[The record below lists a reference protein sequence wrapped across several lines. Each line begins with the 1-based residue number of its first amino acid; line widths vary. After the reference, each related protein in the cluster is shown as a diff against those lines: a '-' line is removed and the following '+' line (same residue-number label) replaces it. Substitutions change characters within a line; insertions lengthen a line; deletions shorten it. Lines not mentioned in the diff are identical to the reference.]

1 VIPVFSLRW
10 FRIPC
15 DTSFLIALVSNPI
28 KCLDKV
34 ESEIGKLRFKVP
46 SFVLDELN
54 SVERKSGPKKS
65 MIANTAIRI
74 SKLKFEI
81 MDIGKSKNVDND
93 ILNYVT
99 RNRKFAVATLDGIL
113 LNRLKTVDV
122 TTITLSKNKMIIANR
137 YFEG

>member
-1 VIPVFSLRW
+1 MDVI
-10 FRIPC
+10 C

-46 SFVLDELN
+46 SFVLDELD

-65 MIANTAIRI
+65 MLANTAIRI

-113 LNRLKTVDV
+113 LNRLRTADV
-122 TTITLSKNKMIIANR
+122 TTITLSKNKMIIANQ

>member
-1 VIPVFSLRW
+1 MEI
-10 FRIPC
+10 IC
-15 DTSFLIALVSNPI
+15 DTSFIIALVSNPI

-34 ESEIGKLRFKVP
+34 ENEIGKLKFMVP
-46 SFVLDELN
+46 TFVLDELN
-54 SVERKSGPKKS
+54 SIEKKSGPKKS

-81 MDIGKSKNVDND
+81 KDIGKSKNVDKD
-93 ILNYVT
+93 ILNYAT
-99 RNRKFAVATLDGIL
+99 RNKRFGVATLDGKL
-113 LNRLKTVDV
+113 LNRLKMAEV

>member
-1 VIPVFSLRW
+1 MDVI
-10 FRIPC
+10 C

-122 TTITLSKNKMIIANR
+122 TTIILSKNKMIIANR

>member
-1 VIPVFSLRW
+1 MDVI
-10 FRIPC
+10 C

-28 KCLDKV
+28 RCLDKV

-46 SFVLDELN
+46 SFVLDELD
-54 SVERKSGPKKS
+54 SVERKSGPKKA
-65 MIANTAIRI
+65 MIVNTAIRI

-93 ILNYVT
+93 ILNFVT

-113 LNRLKTVDV
+113 LNRLRTADV

>member
-1 VIPVFSLRW
+1 MDVI
-10 FRIPC
+10 C

-28 KCLDKV
+28 KCMDKV

-54 SVERKSGPKKS
+54 SIERKSGPKKS

-81 MDIGKSKNVDND
+81 MEIGKSRNVDND
-93 ILNYVT
+93 ILDYVK

-113 LNRLKTVDV
+113 LNRLRTADI

-137 YFEG
+137 YFEE

>member
-1 VIPVFSLRW
+1 MDVI
-10 FRIPC
+10 C

-113 LNRLKTVDV
+113 LNRLRIADV

>member
-1 VIPVFSLRW
+1 MEI
-10 FRIPC
+10 IC

-34 ESEIGKLRFKVP
+34 ESEIGKLKFIVP
-46 SFVLDELN
+46 TFVLDELDLI
-54 SVERKSGPKKS
+54 EKKSGPKKS

-74 SKLKFEI
+74 SKLKFVI
-81 MDIGKSKNVDND
+81 KDIGKSKNVDKD
-93 ILNYVT
+93 ILNYAT
-99 RNRKFAVATLDGIL
+99 RNKRFGVATLDGKL
-113 LNRLKTVDV
+113 LNRLKMAEV

>member
-1 VIPVFSLRW
+1 MDVI
-10 FRIPC
+10 C

-34 ESEIGKLRFKVP
+34 ESEIGRLRFKVP

-113 LNRLKTVDV
+113 LNRLRTSDI

>member
-1 VIPVFSLRW
+1 MEI
-10 FRIPC
+10 IC

-28 KCLDKV
+28 KCLDKI
-34 ESEIGKLRFKVP
+34 ENEFGKLRFIVP
-46 SFVLDELN
+46 TFVLDELD
-54 SVERKSGPKKS
+54 SIERKSGPKKS
-65 MIANTAIRI
+65 MIAKTAICI

-81 MDIGKSKNVDND
+81 KDIGKSKNVDNK

-99 RNRKFAVATLDGIL
+99 KNRRLAVATLDSKL
-113 LNRLKTVDV
+113 LNSLKMADV

>member
-1 VIPVFSLRW
+1 MDVI
-10 FRIPC
+10 C

-81 MDIGKSKNVDND
+81 MDIGKSKNVDID

-113 LNRLKTVDV
+113 LNRLRTADV

>member
-1 VIPVFSLRW
+1 MDVI
-10 FRIPC
+10 C

-99 RNRKFAVATLDGIL
+99 RNKKFAVATLDGIL

>member
-1 VIPVFSLRW
+1 MDVI
-10 FRIPC
+10 C

-65 MIANTAIRI
+65 MIANTAISI

-81 MDIGKSKNVDND
+81 MDIGKSKNVDID

-113 LNRLKTVDV
+113 LNRLRTADV

>member
-1 VIPVFSLRW
+1 MEI
-10 FRIPC
+10 IC

-34 ESEIGKLRFKVP
+34 EYEIGKIKFIVP
-46 SFVLDELN
+46 TFVLDELE
-54 SVERKSGPKKS
+54 SIKKKSGPKKS

-113 LNRLKTVDV
+113 LNRLRTADV

>member
-1 VIPVFSLRW
+1 MDVI
-10 FRIPC
+10 C

-46 SFVLDELN
+46 SFVIDELN

>member
-1 VIPVFSLRW
+1 MEI
-10 FRIPC
+10 IC
-15 DTSFLIALVSNPI
+15 DTSFIIALVSNPI

-34 ESEIGKLRFKVP
+34 ENEIGKLKFIVP
-46 SFVLDELN
+46 TFVLDELDLI
-54 SVERKSGPKKS
+54 EKKSGPKKS

-81 MDIGKSKNVDND
+81 KDIGKSKNVDKD
-93 ILNYVT
+93 ILNYAT
-99 RNRKFAVATLDGIL
+99 RNKRFGVATLDGRL
-113 LNRLKTVDV
+113 LNRLKLAEV

>member
-1 VIPVFSLRW
+1 MDVI
-10 FRIPC
+10 C

-113 LNRLKTVDV
+113 LNRLRTADV
-122 TTITLSKNKMIIANR
+122 TTITLSKNKMIVANR